1 MIAREVGESQS
12 EADSGAP
19 DGSDFCYSKYM
30 QTSSIHISTN
40 DKIALMSN
48 LATMLKAGISIIDA
62 IDSLMEDAKGSQKVL
77 LQTIKEDINQGIHLH
92 ESLAKFPQI
101 FNKVSLNIV
110 HASEEAGTLDST
122 LRELAENYRKQQEFM
137 DHVRGAFTYPLMI
150 LLVFTAVFTL
160 ILTFVVPRIATVF
173 ERMNADLPLPTVFL
187 IALSRFVLAYYLPLL
202 AGLVVL
208 VVFFILWYRTN
219 RQMVFSVIFSLPL
232 ISRLMRQIDITNFT
246 RNMYMLLSAGIPI
259 VSALELMEDVMYK
272 REMRQV
278 VRGIREQV
286 LSGRAFSVGLRE
298 HKNII
303 PTLVIRMVEAGEKS
317 GTLDEAMSEIAD
329 HLDREVSRSLETATT
344 LIEPIML
351 VIVGVMIGGMML
363 SIIAPIYGLIGNFR
377 TR

>member
-1 MIAREVGESQS
+1 MIAREGGESQS

-19 DGSDFCYSKYM
+19 DRGDFCYSKYM

-101 FNKVSLNIV
+101 FNKVSLNII

-150 LLVFTAVFTL
+150 LLVFSAVFTL

-173 ERMNADLPLPTVFL
+173 ERMNADLPLPTVLL
-187 IALSRFVLAYYLPLL
+187 IALSRFVLAYYVPLL
-202 AGLVVL
+202 AGFVVL

-219 RQMVFSVIFSLPL
+219 RQMVFSVLFSLPL

>member
-1 MIAREVGESQS
+1 MIAPQRGESQS
-12 EADSGAP
+12 EEDSGAP
-19 DGSDFCYSKYM
+19 YEGDFCYSKCM

-62 IDSLMEDAKGSQKVL
+62 IDSLLEDSKGSQKIL

-137 DHVRGAFTYPLMI
+137 DHVRGAFTYPVMI
-150 LLVFTAVFTL
+150 LFVFTAVFTL

-173 ERMNADLPLPTVFL
+173 ERMNTDLPLPTVFL
-187 IALSRFVLAYYLPLL
+187 IELSRFVLAYYVPLL
-202 AGLVVL
+202 AGFLVCI
-208 VVFFILWYRTN
+208 VFFALWYRTN
-219 RQMVFSVIFSLPL
+219 RQMVFSVLFSLPL

-272 REMRQV
+272 HEMRQV

-286 LSGRAFSVGLRE
+286 LAGRAFSVGLRE
-298 HKNII
+298 HKSII

-317 GTLDEAMSEIAD
+317 GTLDESMSEIAD